1 MVESQPSKLLV
12 AGSIPVSRSSNP
24 RASPEQAE
32 LSSETQPGDITLIL
46 RRWAEGD
53 RAAVGD
59 LAPLVYDHLRRVA
72 TSYLARERSDHTL
85 EATSLVNELFVR
97 LMQQSRAR
105 LADRGHFYAFA
116 ARAMRGI
123 LVDYARGR
131 AAGKR
136 GGGGP
141 RVELSPD
148 LAWIDPEGPAMID
161 LDAALS
167 DFEQLDP
174 AKARVVELRVF
185 LGCTAEEAA
194 EVLGLS
200 KATVDRHYS
209 FAIAWL
215 SERLE
220 ASL

>member
-1 MVESQPSKLLV
+1 M
-12 AGSIPVSRSSNP
+12 
-24 RASPEQAE
+24 SPDP
-32 LSSETQPGDITLIL
+32 TPGDITLIL
-46 RRWAEGD
+46 RRWSEGD

-72 TSYLARERSDHTL
+72 NSYLSRERSDHTL

-97 LMQQSRAR
+97 LLQQSRTR
-105 LADRGHFYAFA
+105 LADRGHFFAFA

-123 LVDYARGR
+123 LVDHARSR

-148 LAWIDPEGPAMID
+148 LAWIDPESPAMID
-161 LDAALS
+161 LDAALAE
-167 DFEQLDP
+167 FENLD
-174 AKARVVELRVF
+174 AARARVVELRVF

-194 EVLGLS
+194 EVLGIS
-200 KATVDRHYS
+200 KATADRYYS

-215 SERLE
+215 ADRLE
-220 ASL
+220 AAEP